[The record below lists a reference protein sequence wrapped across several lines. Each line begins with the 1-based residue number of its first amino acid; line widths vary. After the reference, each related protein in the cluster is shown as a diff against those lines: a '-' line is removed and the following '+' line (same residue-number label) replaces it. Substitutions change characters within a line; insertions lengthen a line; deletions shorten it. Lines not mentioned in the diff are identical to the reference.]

1 VNSEQKLKK
10 YYNMNIEI
18 IEKNGSYFGTLTGW
32 IDTAVATQ
40 FIEDLKPLMSKADK
54 SIELNCAKLDYIC
67 SLGLRGLLQLKKES
81 AAKGGKLVL
90 THVEGEVLKILTM
103 TGFIKLFDIR
113 R

>member
-1 VNSEQKLKK
+1 
-10 YYNMNIEI
+10 MNIEI
-18 IEKNGSYFGTLTGW
+18 KEMNGSYLGILSGW

-40 FIEDLKPLMSKADK
+40 FLEDLKPLMNKADK
-54 SIELNCAKLDYIC
+54 SIELNCAQLDYIC

-81 AAKGGKLVL
+81 AAKGGRLVL
-90 THVEGEVLKILTM
+90 THVDGEVLKILTM